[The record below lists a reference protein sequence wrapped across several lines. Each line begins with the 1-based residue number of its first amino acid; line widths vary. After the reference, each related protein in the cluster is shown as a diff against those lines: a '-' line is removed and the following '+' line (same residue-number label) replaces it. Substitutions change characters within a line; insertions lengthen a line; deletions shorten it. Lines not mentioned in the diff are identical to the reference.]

1 MVVLTPTRPEGAE
14 PEDFHLSRRG
24 LAAAVL
30 ASYALAARS
39 AQAEPI
45 VTDAAGLITEMVM
58 VETPDR
64 AIPAFVARPDAK
76 GRFPVVVVI
85 PEVFGLHE
93 YVRDICRRLAKLGYV
108 AISPD
113 LFVRQGDPSK
123 AADFAEVRKIV
134 GDASEAQIMGDVA
147 ATLAFVKTQKF
158 ADKGKIA
165 MTGFCWGGAIVWLSS
180 ARFKDLKAGAAWYGR
195 LSAPKPGEFLG
206 EPNRTWPLQVVGQL
220 NAPVIGLYAGK
231 DGGIPVSDV
240 EAMRGA
246 LVAAKKTRSDLVL
259 YPDSQH
265 GFHADYRASYDATA
279 AADAWNRMLAHFAA
293 NGVKPKSYRAG

>member
-30 ASYALAARS
+30 AGYALAARS
-39 AQAEPI
+39 AQAQPV
-45 VTDAAGLITEMVM
+45 VTDAAGLVTEMVQ

-64 AIPAFVARPDAK
+64 AIPAFVARPAAR

-93 YVRDICRRLAKLGYV
+93 YIRDICRRLAKLGYV

-113 LFVRQGDPSK
+113 LFIRQGDPSTVT
-123 AADFAEVRKIV
+123 DFAAVRKIV
-134 GDASEAQIMGDVA
+134 GEVSEAQVMSDVA
-147 ATLAFVKTQKF
+147 SALTFVKAQKY
-158 ADKGKIA
+158 ADPAKIA
-165 MTGFCWGGAIVWLSS
+165 ITGFCWGGAIVWLAS
-180 ARFKDLKAGAAWYGR
+180 ARFKDIKAGAAWYGR

-206 EPNRTWPLQVVGQL
+206 EPNRTWPLQVVGRL
-220 NAPVIGLYAGK
+220 GPPVIGLYAGK

-240 EAMRGA
+240 EAMRAA
-246 LVAAKKTRSDLVL
+246 LTAAGRTSSQIVL

-279 AADAWNRMLAHFAA
+279 ATDAWNRMLTHFAA
-293 NGVKPKSYRAG
+293 NGVKPKAYRAS

>member
-1 MVVLTPTRPEGAE
+1 MLTPTRPEGSE
-14 PEDFHLSRRG
+14 PQDFHLSRRG

-30 ASYALAARS
+30 AGYALSARS
-39 AQAEPI
+39 AQAQPI
-45 VTDAAGLITEMVM
+45 VTDAAGLVTEMVQ

-64 AIPAFVARPDAK
+64 AIPAFVARPAAR

-93 YVRDICRRLAKLGYV
+93 YIRDICRRLAKLGYV

-123 AADFAEVRKIV
+123 VADFAEVRKIV
-134 GDASEAQIMGDVA
+134 GEASEAQVMSDVA
-147 ATLAFVKTQKF
+147 STLTFIKAQTY
-158 ADKGKIA
+158 ADKAKVA
-165 MTGFCWGGAIVWLSS
+165 MTGFCWGGAIVWLAST
-180 ARFKDLKAGAAWYGR
+180 RFPDLKAGAAWYGR

-206 EPNRTWPLQVVGQL
+206 ETNRNWPLQVVGRL
-220 NAPVIGLYAGK
+220 GAPVIGLYAGK

-240 EAMRGA
+240 EAMRAA
-246 LVAAKKTRSDLVL
+246 LIAARKSTSEIVL

-279 AADAWNRMLAHFAA
+279 ASDAWNRMLAHFAA
-293 NGVKPKSYRAG
+293 NGVRPKSYRAG